1 MDEIKYAPRSM
12 EKKLKR
18 KKKCSV
24 NNRHKA
30 QEMLTIVEWSAI
42 IFLSYY
48 VAFMQ
53 YNSINMRLSLFL

>member
-1 MDEIKYAPRSM
+1 MDELKYAPKSM
-12 EKKLKR
+12 EKKSKS
-18 KKKCSV
+18 KKKYSV
-24 NNRHKA
+24 NNRYKFR
-30 QEMLTIVEWSAI
+30 EMMTIAEWIAI

>member
-1 MDEIKYAPRSM
+1 MDEIKYAPKSM
-12 EKKLKR
+12 GKKSKS
-18 KKKCSV
+18 KKKYSV

>member
-1 MDEIKYAPRSM
+1 MDEIKYAPKSM
-12 EKKLKR
+12 EKKSKS
-18 KKKCSV
+18 KKKYSV
-24 NNRHKA
+24 NNRYKFR
-30 QEMLTIVEWSAI
+30 EMMTIAKWIAI

>member
-1 MDEIKYAPRSM
+1 MM
-12 EKKLKR
+12 
-18 KKKCSV
+18 
-24 NNRHKA
+24 
-30 QEMLTIVEWSAI
+30 TIAEWIAI

>member
-1 MDEIKYAPRSM
+1 MDEIKYAPKSM
-12 EKKLKR
+12 EKKSKS
-18 KKKCSV
+18 KKEYSV

>member
-1 MDEIKYAPRSM
+1 MDEIKYAPKSM
-12 EKKLKR
+12 EKKSKS
-18 KKKCSV
+18 KKKYSV
-24 NNRHKA
+24 NNRYKFR
-30 QEMLTIVEWSAI
+30 EMMTIAELIAI

>member
-1 MDEIKYAPRSM
+1 MDEIKYAPKRM
-12 EKKLKR
+12 EKKSKS
-18 KKKCSV
+18 KKKYSV

>member
-1 MDEIKYAPRSM
+1 M
-12 EKKLKR
+12 
-18 KKKCSV
+18 KKKSKSKKYSV

-30 QEMLTIVEWSAI
+30 REMMTIIEWFAI

-53 YNSINMRLSLFL
+53 YNSINTRLSLLL

>member
-1 MDEIKYAPRSM
+1 MDEIKYAPKSM
-12 EKKLKR
+12 EKKSKS
-18 KKKCSV
+18 KKKYSV

-30 QEMLTIVEWSAI
+30 QEMLTIVEWSVI
-42 IFLSYY
+42 IFFSYY